1 MTNMQNIEVLAS
13 IGFFNSRVTC
23 RHGEACLEI
32 LRDGDVTR
40 ISYDQFSELRYAR
53 RGSGQAVLS
62 VQTLEGTT
70 TKLRFVPEAESSM
83 EVDDFVK
90 SLIDR
95 VAHKSPTT
103 RFVIGPSQTQWVA
116 SWVGLFASGA
126 VLALAMWNLSAGG
139 QFGSLLLPVGIALVN
154 LAVVLPILRSG
165 RPRRYTAAN
174 APAEIN

>member
-13 IGFFNSRVTC
+13 FGFFNSRVTC

-40 ISYDQFSELRYAR
+40 ISYDQFSEIRYSR
-53 RGSGQAVLS
+53 RGSRQAVLS
-62 VQTLEGTT
+62 VQTSEGTT
-70 TKLRFVPEAESSM
+70 TTLRFVPEAASSM
-83 EVDDFVK
+83 EADVFVK
-90 SLIDR
+90 SLLDR
-95 VAHKSPTT
+95 VVHISPTT

-126 VLALAMWNLSAGG
+126 VLAVTMWNLSAGG
-139 QFGSLLLPVGIALVN
+139 QFGTLLLPVGIALVN

-165 RPRRYTAAN
+165 RPRRYTAAD
-174 APAEIN
+174 APAAIN